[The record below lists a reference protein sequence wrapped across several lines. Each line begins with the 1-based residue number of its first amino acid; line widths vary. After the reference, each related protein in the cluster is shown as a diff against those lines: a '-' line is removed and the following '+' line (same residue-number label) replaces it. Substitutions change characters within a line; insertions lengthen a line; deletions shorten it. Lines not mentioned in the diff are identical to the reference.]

1 MVNVIVV
8 GGGMVGGY
16 CAYQLARHGLK
27 PILLERGEVA
37 SGASGRGGG
46 LLLKGATDL
55 FTPEIAPHLLA
66 NQKLLEDFLQ
76 ETASDVEYLGGG
88 SLYIA
93 LEEDWDLTQ
102 RKVKRLNE
110 SGIPAELW
118 DHEELKRR
126 MPSVTRKAVGG
137 RFIPGDAQLAS
148 PKLATSFVQAAR
160 QAGAKI
166 KAGVTVT
173 SLVTDEKG
181 SVQGVRTSEDTI
193 HADWL
198 ILATNAY
205 AAHLIPEL
213 RPVIV
218 PTRGQAFLTTPL
230 APAFPYACAA
240 HDDLEYWRQTRTG
253 QILFGGCRRNETRYP
268 NGKGTESTDTTTE
281 VQQALRQ
288 AFGFLF
294 PDWANI
300 PLEKAWAG
308 TMGFTPDY
316 KPLIGLLPGHSNL
329 LIAAGFSGNCL
340 PLVCITGQ
348 LIREIVL
355 NGQTSLALTPFK
367 PGRFFEGRSEKRA

>member
-1 MVNVIVV
+1 M
-8 GGGMVGGY
+8 
-16 CAYQLARHGLK
+16 
-27 PILLERGEVA
+27 
-37 SGASGRGGG
+37 
-46 LLLKGATDL
+46 
-55 FTPEIAPHLLA
+55 
-66 NQKLLEDFLQ
+66 
-76 ETASDVEYLGGG
+76 
-88 SLYIA
+88 
-93 LEEDWDLTQ
+93 
-102 RKVKRLNE
+102 
-110 SGIPAELW
+110 
-118 DHEELKRR
+118 
-126 MPSVTRKAVGG
+126 
-137 RFIPGDAQLAS
+137 
-148 PKLATSFVQAAR
+148 
-160 QAGAKI
+160 
-166 KAGVTVT
+166 TVT

-316 KPLIGLLPGHSNL
+316 KPLIGLLPGNSNL